1 MKLLFTRN
9 SPYARRARIAVRE
22 AGLLNEVEE
31 LDISPREENLDTLLA
46 YSPAAK
52 VPVLVTSSGYSI
64 YESILIGRYIDEQSG
79 NTLMPSDAHARDTA
93 MALDATASALL
104 DSLFVRSREN
114 RRDPS
119 EQSPGVIALE
129 AERAGRLLD
138 TMETMIPAE
147 PYVNLGVIT
156 AACALGYADW
166 RHPGDGWR
174 NSHPRLSA
182 WFDAIHRREA
192 FKLTAPEF

>member
-1 MKLLFTRN
+1 MKLLLTRN

-22 AGLLNEVEE
+22 AGLLDKVEE
-31 LDISPREENLDTLLA
+31 LDVSPREENLDTLLA

-52 VPVLVTSSGYSI
+52 VPVLVTGSGYSI

-79 NTLMPSDAHARDTA
+79 NKLMPSDAQARDAA

-114 RRDPS
+114 RRDAS

-129 AERAGRLLD
+129 AERAGRLW
-138 TMETMIPAE
+138 TP
-147 PYVNLGVIT
+147 
-156 AACALGYADW
+156 W
-166 RHPGDGWR
+166 RRSFPP
-174 NSHPRLSA
+174 S
-182 WFDAIHRREA
+182 
-192 FKLTAPEF
+192 LT